1 MKQIYFAGAIR
12 GSRVDAGLYARLIAH
27 MKEKHIVLTEH
38 IGSPSLIPTTEQ
50 DMTDRQIYE
59 QDIAW
64 LTASDIVIAECTS
77 PSLGVGYE
85 MAYAEKLGK
94 PTHIFFDK
102 TRGYLSAMLSGD
114 EFFHVHYYE
123 TEDELFSLV
132 DAALED

>member
-1 MKQIYFAGAIR
+1 MKRIYFAGAIR

-38 IGSPSLIPTTEQ
+38 IGSPTLIPTTEQ
-50 DMTDRQIYE
+50 AMTDQHIYA
-59 QDIAW
+59 QDIGW
-64 LTASDIVIAECTS
+64 LTDCDIVIAECTS

-102 TRGYLSAMLSGD
+102 NRGYLSAMLAGN
-114 EFFHVHYYE
+114 EYFHIHHYE
-123 TEDELFSLV
+123 TECELLSLV
-132 DAALED
+132 DTVLEG